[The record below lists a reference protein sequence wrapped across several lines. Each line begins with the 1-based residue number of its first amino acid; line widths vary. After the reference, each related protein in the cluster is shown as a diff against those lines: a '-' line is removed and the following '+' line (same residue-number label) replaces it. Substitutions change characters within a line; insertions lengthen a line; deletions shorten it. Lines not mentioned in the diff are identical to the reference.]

1 MQVLFLLHGRLGSN
15 VSSAMLIVKEFF
27 NSSGSRNKPKTQRL
41 LRHTM
46 WLFVGGPRVREVL
59 KKIII
64 HQWSKIL
71 LK

>member
-1 MQVLFLLHGRLGSN
+1 MWFLLHGQIGSN

-27 NSSGSRNKPKTQRL
+27 NYSGSRNKPKTQRL

-46 WLFVGGPRVREVL
+46 WLFVGGPRVRQLL

-64 HQWSKIL
+64 HQWSQIK